1 MIYLILV
8 ISLAGI
14 VLGADW
20 LVSGAATIAKRLRVS
35 EFVIGAVIGSNI
47 FNVLGILL
55 FAALNINY

>member
-35 EFVIGAVIGSNI
+35 DY
-47 FNVLGILL
+47 LL
-55 FAALNINY
+55 H

>member
-35 EFVIGAVIGSNI
+35 DY
-47 FNVLGILL
+47 LPH
-55 FAALNINY
+55 

>member
-35 EFVIGAVIGSNI
+35 EFVIGAVIVGVGTSI
-47 FNVLGILL
+47 
-55 FAALNINY
+55 LNINY